1 MVCTVELQCNHQ
13 ELQVPKMEVL
23 NLIRPFW
30 GWVFPY
36 ISLTYSL
43 YRWGFL
49 HFRYLKCLVMQ
60 WTNRTNKSTQS
71 RDTSPSRPAQRKK
84 RRTMTNTNQLHR
96 NSLLLRRLSSMLF
109 EKCITSVL
117 NEHGK
122 KILVK
127 QISWAYLDRHHL
139 HKHFQR
145 EKQSKEH
152 LQNHPNLRARP
163 EMQGQ

>member
-1 MVCTVELQCNHQ
+1 MRCSLMVCTVELQCNHQ

-30 GWVFPY
+30 GMGFPY

-84 RRTMTNTNQLHR
+84 GRTMTNTNQLHR

-109 EKCITSVL
+109 EQCITIVL

-122 KILVK
+122 NTSQAKIMG
-127 QISWAYLDRHHL
+127 ISWQASSSQALPTW
-139 HKHFQR
+139 KT
-145 EKQSKEH
+145 E
-152 LQNHPNLRARP
+152 
-163 EMQGQ
+163 